1 MRKTRKMFAAAW
13 AAASLL
19 TTAGCGGGGE
29 TQGAAGPDASPE
41 GIYGGT
47 ITGASASA
55 FQTLILDDGELWALY
70 GTRGASAFQV
80 RGFIQGDGNWSQGS
94 YSVTEVRDFGVVPP
108 KGGRLTARFDP
119 AAGTI
124 SGEITDGQGIASF
137 SGGPI
142 PGSLYRYDTAARLS
156 TVEGAWRLT
165 DLDGQT
171 IVLGVAND
179 GRFSANSSGCAFS
192 GTLTPRP
199 SGRNVFDLSLTFG
212 PAPCQLA
219 GQPAK
224 GIAVVTPLTGGQSQ
238 LIVAAT
244 DLGRSIGTAAFGTR

>member
-1 MRKTRKMFAAAW
+1 MTTTLKMFAAVC
-13 AAASLL
+13 AAASML
-19 TTAGCGGGGE
+19 TMAGCGGGGA
-29 TQGAAGPDASPE
+29 TQGAASQGASPE

-47 ITGASASA
+47 ITGAAASA

-70 GTRGASAFQV
+70 GTQAASAFQV
-80 RGFIQGDGNWSQGS
+80 RGFIQGEGDWSQGS
-94 YSVTEVRDFGVVPP
+94 YSVNEARDFGVVPP

-119 AAGTI
+119 AARTI
-124 SGEITDGQGIASF
+124 SGEITDGQGTAAF
-137 SGGPI
+137 NGGPI

-156 TVEGAWRLT
+156 TVEGSWRLT
-165 DLDGQT
+165 DLGGQT
-171 IVLGVAND
+171 IVLGVGND
-179 GRFSANSSGCAFS
+179 GRFSATSSGCVFS

-199 SGRNVFDLSLTFG
+199 SGRNVFDVSLTFG

-224 GIAVVTPLTGGQSQ
+224 GIAVVAPLAGGQSQ

-244 DLGRSIGTAAFGTR
+244 DLARSIGTAAFGTR